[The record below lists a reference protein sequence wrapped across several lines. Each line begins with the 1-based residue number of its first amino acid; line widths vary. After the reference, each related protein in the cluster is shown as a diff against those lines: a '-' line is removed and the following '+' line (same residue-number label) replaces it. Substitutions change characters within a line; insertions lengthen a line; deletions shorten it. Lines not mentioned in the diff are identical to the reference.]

1 MTESTQ
7 TLEQLQAEIKALK
20 EQRTQEL
27 EMAAAQRELDQ
38 LKAGKMPV
46 ETPSVAGNTA
56 IAGEQIGDLKL
67 ARVRQGMNG
76 LFHFLLAPV
85 ASVYYGSKTGYWM
98 PTLAATGVAVIAVP
112 VAVIDLGFTLAV
124 APPLTSCLMM
134 CTKSS
139 EKRRQLGILMPEQAD
154 AMMAEVTRF

>member
-20 EQRTQEL
+20 EQRLQEL
-27 EMAAAQRELDQ
+27 ELNAAQRELDQ

-46 ETPSVAGNTA
+46 EDPSVAGNAA

-85 ASVYYGSKTGYWM
+85 ASVYYGSKTGYWV
-98 PTLAATGVAVIAVP
+98 PTLAATGVAVVAVP
-112 VAVIDLGFTLAV
+112 LAVVDLGLTFAV

-134 CTKSS
+134 CNKSS

-154 AMMAEVTRF
+154 ALMAKVTRF

>member
-46 ETPSVAGNTA
+46 EAPSVVGNTA

-98 PTLAATGVAVIAVP
+98 PTLAATGVAVVAVP
-112 VAVIDLGFTLAV
+112 LAVIDLGFTFAV

-134 CTKSS
+134 CNKST

-154 AMMAEVTRF
+154 ALMAKVTRF

>member
-7 TLEQLQAEIKALK
+7 TLEQMQAEIAALK
-20 EQRTQEL
+20 EQRIQEMEL
-27 EMAAAQRELDQ
+27 AAAQRELDQ
-38 LKAGKMPV
+38 LKAGKIPAEV
-46 ETPSVAGNTA
+46 PTTSGKTA

-67 ARVRQGMNG
+67 ARVRQGLNG
-76 LFHFLLAPV
+76 LAHFIAGPI
-85 ASVYYGSKTGYWM
+85 ASVAYGSKTGYWM
-98 PTLAATGVAVIAVP
+98 PTLAATGVAVVAVP
-112 VAVIDLGFTLAV
+112 FAIIDLGFTFAV

-134 CTKSS
+134 CNKSS

>member
-1 MTESTQ
+1 MTDSTQ
-7 TLEQLQAEIKALK
+7 TLEQMQSEIAALK
-20 EQRTQEL
+20 EQRLQEL
-27 EMAAAQRELDQ
+27 EMATAQRELDQ
-38 LKAGKMPV
+38 LKAGKLPV
-46 ETPSVAGNTA
+46 DAPSIASNAA

-98 PTLAATGVAVIAVP
+98 PTIAATGVAIVGVPIAVL
-112 VAVIDLGFTLAV
+112 DFGLTLAV

-134 CTKSS
+134 CSKSS
-139 EKRRQLGILMPEQAD
+139 EKRRALGILMPEQAD
-154 AMMAEVTRF
+154 ALMANVIRF

>member
-7 TLEQLQAEIKALK
+7 TLEQIQAEIAALK
-20 EQRTQEL
+20 EQRVQEL
-27 EMAAAQRELDQ
+27 ELAAAQRELDQ
-38 LKAGKMPV
+38 LKAGK
-46 ETPSVAGNTA
+46 TPASTVGKTA

-67 ARVRQGMNG
+67 ARVRQGLNG
-76 LFHFLLAPV
+76 LAHFIAGPI
-85 ASVYYGSKTGYWM
+85 ASVAYGSKTGYWM
-98 PTLAATGVAVIAVP
+98 PTPAATGVAVVAVP
-112 VAVIDLGFTLAV
+112 LAVIDLGFTFAV

-134 CTKSS
+134 CNKSS

>member
-1 MTESTQ
+1 MTEATQ
-7 TLEQLQAEIKALK
+7 TLEQMQAEIAALK
-20 EQRTQEL
+20 EQRIQEL
-27 EMAAAQRELDQ
+27 EVASAQRELDQ
-38 LKAGKMPV
+38 LKAGKLPV
-46 ETPSVAGNTA
+46 EVPSIAANTA

-98 PTLAATGVAVIAVP
+98 PTLAATGVAV
-112 VAVIDLGFTLAV
+112 VALPLAALDLGLTFAV

-134 CTKSS
+134 CNKSS

-154 AMMAEVTRF
+154 ALMAKVTRF

>member
-1 MTESTQ
+1 
-7 TLEQLQAEIKALK
+7 
-20 EQRTQEL
+20 
-27 EMAAAQRELDQ
+27 MAAAQRELDQ

-46 ETPSVAGNTA
+46 EEPSVAGNAA

-98 PTLAATGVAVIAVP
+98 PTLAATGVAVVAVP
-112 VAVIDLGFTLAV
+112 LAVVDLGFTFAV

-134 CTKSS
+134 CNKSS

-154 AMMAEVTRF
+154 ALMAKVTRF